1 MQPQL
6 IPMRLNPTFTV
17 SHRLLHTPKEVIRHL
32 RSRFV
37 EHGVENFTHDEAL
50 EVSFL
55 FEIEGRPA
63 RIAVE
68 ADQEKNS
75 LHLITVFYGP
85 TKRTETALNKL
96 AAALNRG
103 LSFAAAIVVNEEECT
118 FALESWL
125 VLDDGAALA
134 GQIKHFA
141 DDHRETLSKLGPW
154 IVRMLDGKINTT
166 KVLSSL
172 ATDVPP
178 DLENGAATEPQ
189 VN

>member
-1 MQPQL
+1 
-6 IPMRLNPTFTV
+6 MRLNPTFTV
-17 SHRLLHTPKEVIRHL
+17 SHRLLHTPEEVIRHL

-55 FEIEGRPA
+55 FDIEGRPV

-85 TKRTETALNKL
+85 TKRTETALNEL

-103 LSFAAAIVVNEEECT
+103 LTFAAAIVINEEECG
-118 FALESWL
+118 FGLERWL
-125 VLDDGAALA
+125 VLDNGAALA
-134 GQIKHFA
+134 GQIERFA
-141 DDHRETLSKLGPW
+141 DDHRENLSTLGPW

-166 KVLSSL
+166 KVISAL
-172 ATDVPP
+172 AAEADTNIKDRAHR
-178 DLENGAATEPQ
+178 DN
-189 VN
+189 